1 MIKELTLDDYTK
13 LKLEQLHNIL
23 KNFGVMETQDK
34 TIQYIKKLESEY
46 NNLLNNGLDIG
57 TLIKCI
63 IKGKIVL
70 YNDEIMFLENKTNKL
85 YEIK

>member
-23 KNFGVMETQDK
+23 KQFGVMETQDK

-57 TLIKCI
+57 ILIKCI

-70 YNDEIMFLENKTNKL
+70 YNNEIMFLENKTNKL
-85 YEIK
+85 YEIR